1 MNADK
6 SRNKDKEKD
15 ASLSSQESKEGAEQ
29 EEREGDLKRSTHTVE
44 RNIMDTADVARASI
58 AKGIRG
64 QEDVSAADIVKGRLS
79 SDKVVSYSTGI
90 RPEDGKVIDPD
101 KEVSIAKQL
110 NKDIITNT
118 EDVSKVATRGTS
130 STESGGIDRAGIYSD
145 DGTRHIDRAQETP
158 TEEVE
163 DKQTGS
169 WKIKEKDE
177 KRREKQ

>member
-1 MNADK
+1 MLIKAEIRIK
-6 SRNKDKEKD
+6 RRMPHFPAKK
-15 ASLSSQESKEGAEQ
+15 GAEQ
-29 EEREGDLKRSTHTVE
+29 EGREGDLKSSTHTVE

-163 DKQTGS
+163 DKQAGS

-177 KRREKQ
+177 KRRKKQ

>member
-15 ASLSSQESKEGAEQ
+15 VSLSSQESKEGAEQ

-163 DKQTGS
+163 DKQKGS

>member
-29 EEREGDLKRSTHTVE
+29 EEREGDLKSSTHTVQ
-44 RNIMDTADVARASI
+44 RNVMDTADVARASI

-64 QEDVSAADIVKGRLS
+64 KEDVSAADIVKGRLS
-79 SDKVVSYSTGI
+79 SDKVISYSTGI

-101 KEVSIAKQL
+101 KEVSITKHL

-118 EDVSKVATRGTS
+118 EDASKVATRGTS
-130 STESGGIDRAGIYSD
+130 STEDGGIDQAGIYSD

-177 KRREKQ
+177 KRREK

>member
-1 MNADK
+1 M
-6 SRNKDKEKD
+6 E
-15 ASLSSQESKEGAEQ
+15 
-29 EEREGDLKRSTHTVE
+29 
-44 RNIMDTADVARASI
+44 TADVARASI

>member
-15 ASLSSQESKEGAEQ
+15 ASLSSQESKESAEQ
-29 EEREGDLKRSTHTVE
+29 EEGDLKSSTHTVQ
-44 RNIMDTADVARASI
+44 RNVMDTADVARASI

-79 SDKVVSYSTGI
+79 SDKVISYSTGI

-130 STESGGIDRAGIYSD
+130 STEDGGIDQAGIYSD

-177 KRREKQ
+177 KRREK

>member
-15 ASLSSQESKEGAEQ
+15 ASLSSQESKEGNEQ
-29 EEREGDLKRSTHTVE
+29 EEREGDLKSSTHTVE